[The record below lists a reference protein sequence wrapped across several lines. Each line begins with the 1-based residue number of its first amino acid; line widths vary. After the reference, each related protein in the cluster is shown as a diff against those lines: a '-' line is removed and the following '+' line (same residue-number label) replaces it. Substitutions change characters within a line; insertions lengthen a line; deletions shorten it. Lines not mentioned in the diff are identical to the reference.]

1 VVVTPPRPEK
11 DRPSILQF
19 AGLGMMNA
27 LCWLGGLIGVIGGV
41 VAVVIGQPY
50 FVPGLALGLILAIA
64 NHRVF
69 QSSAMRFTTAEG
81 VVNRKPF
88 AGSVALRLGVC
99 TLVAIGLLIVEQPV
113 GWGVVAGLALFQA
126 TMLLNAV
133 VALIRYQ
140 RSGFTEGSESDA

>member
-1 VVVTPPRPEK
+1 VLTAFPLSEIERVVRRT
-11 DRPSILQF
+11 
-19 AGLGMMNA
+19 A
-27 LCWLGGLIGVIGGV
+27 LTAIAIGVIGAI
-41 VAVVIGQPY
+41 VAVLMGQPY
-50 FVPGLALGLILAIA
+50 FVPGLGLGLVLAIG

-99 TLVAIGLLIVEQPV
+99 TVVAIGLLIVEQPV
-113 GWGVVAGLALFQA
+113 GWGVMAGLALFQA
-126 TMLLNAV
+126 TMLGNAV

-140 RSGFTEGSESDA
+140 RSGFTEGGGAVD

>member
-1 VVVTPPRPEK
+1 LLTAFPLSEIERVVRRTAVTA
-11 DRPSILQF
+11 IAF
-19 AGLGMMNA
+19 
-27 LCWLGGLIGVIGGV
+27 GVVGSA

-50 FVPGLALGLILAIA
+50 FVPGLALGLGLAIA

-81 VVNRKPF
+81 VVNRRPF
-88 AGSVALRLGVC
+88 AGSVALRLGAC
-99 TLVAIGLLIVEQPV
+99 TAVAVGLLIVEQPV

-126 TMLLNAV
+126 TMLANAV

-140 RSGFTEGSESDA
+140 RQGYTEGGDSAG